1 MSHSSDESPVLDS
14 SEAIR
19 GHLADSLEP
28 WERGRRSIRF
38 VLCDGENRVR
48 AHCPVDGMPAQP
60 EPDACRRAVSVF
72 ANALAEGETPLDT
85 HTGGRHSIAAPRSG
99 AMLVVLTRPGP
110 ATVAD
115 SERRW
120 FHAAHEGCAE
130 HRVRLLGVYLLTP
143 GETREVVL
151 DDAL

>member
-1 MSHSSDESPVLDS
+1 MSHSSAESPVLDS
-14 SEAIR
+14 FEAIR

-28 WERGRRSIRF
+28 WERGRRSVRF

-48 AHCPVDGMPAQP
+48 AHCPVDGIPAQP
-60 EPDACRRAVSVF
+60 EPDECRHTVSVF
-72 ANALAEGETPLDT
+72 AGALSEGETPVDKR
-85 HTGGRHSIAAPRSG
+85 TGRPHDIADQGSG

-115 SERRW
+115 PERRW
-120 FHAAHEGCAE
+120 FHAAHESCAA

-151 DDAL
+151 DDVL

>member
-1 MSHSSDESPVLDS
+1 MSQPSAESPILDS
-14 SEAIR
+14 PEAIR

-48 AHCPVDGMPAQP
+48 VHCPVDGMPAQP

-72 ANALAEGETPLDT
+72 AHALADGETSLDE
-85 HTGGRHSIAAPRSG
+85 HAG

-115 SERRW
+115 PERRW